1 MNEMRHAIETAGLD
15 KNKIA
20 SQLKEMQ
27 SNLDNMSRLK
37 HTAESR
43 VHAVE
48 QQLKTVSIEL
58 QEQKEM
64 RIELERQIIK
74 WKEDGGDWKKR
85 YVELQ

>member
-27 SNLDNMSRLK
+27 SNLDNMSRMK
-37 HTAESR
+37 NTAESR

-48 QQLKTVSIEL
+48 QQLKTVHIEL

-85 YVELQ
+85 